1 MLCTPNQSK
10 FTPVQIGNNENTF
23 NWANLSPDKQELFI
37 KCVLII
43 QYLSDEAVEEANEDL
58 KRIINF
64 YSEDLSNNYQTF
76 LSTPQRTIK
85 AKILPSKIRPSLVLD
100 DF

>member
-1 MLCTPNQSK
+1 
-10 FTPVQIGNNENTF
+10 VQIGNNENTF